1 MDGHLD
7 SPCVV
12 KCRGK
17 VFFVTWI
24 CAALGLFFAFE
35 LVFLDQNGSGTVPDG
50 FGTVPEYSS

>member
-1 MDGHLD
+1 M
-7 SPCVV
+7 V